1 VKPISGNF
9 LLPFVF
15 GNSKRIVILEI
26 LLKNYAE
33 NENSWLNISEIARN
47 GKISTSTSKKI
58 VDELIQTDL
67 ISQRENTY
75 QTPVKNPLKEV
86 HLNSISKIAK
96 ELIFFYQKLRGLL

>member
-1 VKPISGNF
+1 MKPISGNF